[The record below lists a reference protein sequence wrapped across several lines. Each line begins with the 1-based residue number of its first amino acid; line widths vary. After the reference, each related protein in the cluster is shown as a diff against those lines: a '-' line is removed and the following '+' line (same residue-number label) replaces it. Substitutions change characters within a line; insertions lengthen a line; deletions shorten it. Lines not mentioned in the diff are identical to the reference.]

1 MRGSNSWLNSM
12 LGIYNEPGVVL
23 EKGEHSSYVY
33 LFITGKTIVLLN
45 DYIERVDISLDED
58 YNIGDLVELKESIR
72 AVIFIEGFGIIL
84 EKTRIDTTDML
95 DSDIDPFI
103 DAYLIYFPS
112 CETEYTIPT
121 TCVQLFSPDK

>member
-1 MRGSNSWLNSM
+1 M